1 MPLYT
6 GIGGALKEIKA
17 LYTGVGG
24 ALKEMKTMYAGNE
37 GALKQIYSSGTPL
50 GDFEV
55 GTEIQLYETTTG
67 SDFGGS
73 GYKPYILIEHDYPQS
88 GVSLLMRKKLPTR
101 SASHGSNYNYTKND
115 NIDGYMLEHIA
126 YLNEAAQS
134 YLVDATWD
142 VEYISSATI
151 KSTTIQ
157 RKAIALSYQEFMA
170 ISCFTSSSDRKA
182 FTESGVERAYH
193 LRSVFVDLGSGYWD
207 AIRNTGAKGSCSD
220 TTSSSYSYR
229 PVFAFSSNAPVVDG
243 VIGG

>member
-101 SASHGSNYNYTKND
+101 GTSHGSNYNYTKND

-134 YLVDATWD
+134 YLVDATWE
-142 VEYISSATI
+142 VSYVSSSTI
-151 KSTTIQ
+151 KTTTIQ
-157 RKAIALSYQEFMA
+157 RKAIALTIAEIGA
-170 ISCFTSSSDRKA
+170 IAYFTNDTLKA
-182 FTESGVERAYH
+182 VMESGSGRGYH
-193 LRSVFVDLGSGYWD
+193 TRTVGYDTKSGGYWYM
-207 AIRNTGAKGSCSD
+207 ITSNGSR
-220 TTSSSYSYR
+220 TTQTETSTNYSYR